1 MSKPGADE
9 TDAGLSRRLRV
20 VRTTSGVW
28 VGWPGGAKFFERE
41 RPGATARG
49 ADGDGPSEVRAP
61 MTARVVKVAVG
72 AGSEVAADEVLV
84 ILQAMKMEYR
94 LTAPRAGR
102 IEAIHCAE
110 GEMVD
115 LGRPLVTLAAPG
127 SPGAGVAAGAP
138 GATGATGAAR
148 S

>member
-1 MSKPGADE
+1 MSAPGAGDE
-9 TDAGLSRRLRV
+9 RDAGVARRLRV
-20 VRTTSGVW
+20 VRTASGVW

-41 RPGATARG
+41 RPGAAARG
-49 ADGDGPSEVRAP
+49 ADGDGPSEIRAP
-61 MTARVVKVAVG
+61 MTARVVKLAVG
-72 AGSEVAADEVLV
+72 AGSDVAADDLLV

-102 IEAIHCAE
+102 VESIHCAE

-115 LGRPLVTLAAPG
+115 LGSPLVTLAP
-127 SPGAGVAAGAP
+127 P
-138 GATGATGAAR
+138 GAAR

>member
-49 ADGDGPSEVRAP
+49 ADGDGPSEVLAP

-72 AGSEVAADEVLV
+72 AGSAS
-84 ILQAMKMEYR
+84 
-94 LTAPRAGR
+94 
-102 IEAIHCAE
+102 
-110 GEMVD
+110 MVK
-115 LGRPLVTLAAPG
+115 LPLCSGSAAPAMVIV
-127 SPGAGVAAGAP
+127 SP
-138 GATGATGAAR
+138 AT
-148 S
+148 

>member
-1 MSKPGADE
+1 MSGMGAGD
-9 TDAGLSRRLRV
+9 DARVSRRLRV
-20 VRTTSGVW
+20 VRTANGVW

-41 RPGATARG
+41 RPGAASLG
-49 ADGDGPSEVRAP
+49 ADGDGPSEIRAP

-72 AGSEVAADEVLV
+72 AGKDVAADEVLV

-102 IEAIHCAE
+102 VDAIHCEE

-115 LGRPLVTLAAPG
+115 LGKPLVTLAP
-127 SPGAGVAAGAP
+127 PGAAGSR
-138 GATGATGAAR
+138 GAATDSGGTAESGGQR

>member
-1 MSKPGADE
+1 MSTTGTGGKPEAGA
-9 TDAGLSRRLRV
+9 TRRLRV
-20 VRTTSGVW
+20 VRTANGVW

-41 RPGATARG
+41 RPGAAARG
-49 ADGDGPSEVRAP
+49 ADGESPSEIRAP

-72 AGSEVAADEVLV
+72 AGSDVAADEVLV

-102 IEAIHCAE
+102 VEAIHCAE

-115 LGRPLVTLAAPG
+115 LGKPLVTLATRP
-127 SPGAGVAAGAP
+127 
-138 GATGATGAAR
+138 
-148 S
+148 

>member
-1 MSKPGADE
+1 MSVA
-9 TDAGLSRRLRV
+9 RRLRV
-20 VRTTSGVW
+20 VRAANGVW

-41 RPGATARG
+41 RPGALARG
-49 ADGDGPSEVRAP
+49 ADGGGPAEVRAP
-61 MTARVVKVAVG
+61 MTARVVKVEAR
-72 AGSEVAADEVLV
+72 AGGDVAADEVLV

-115 LGRPLVTLAAPG
+115 LGKTLVTL
-127 SPGAGVAAGAP
+127 S
-138 GATGATGAAR
+138 
-148 S
+148 

>member
-1 MSKPGADE
+1 MSETRTGDPSKAGASGE
-9 TDAGLSRRLRV
+9 ADARGGRRLRV
-20 VRTTSGVW
+20 VRTANGVW
-28 VGWPGGAKFFERE
+28 IGWPGGAKFFERE
-41 RPGATARG
+41 RPGAAAATG
-49 ADGDGPSEVRAP
+49 GDGPSEIRAP

-72 AGSEVAADEVLV
+72 AGTEVAADEVLV

-102 IEAIHCAE
+102 VEAIHCAE

-115 LGRPLVTLAAPG
+115 LGKPLVTLAP
-127 SPGAGVAAGAP
+127 PAAAK
-138 GATGATGAAR
+138 